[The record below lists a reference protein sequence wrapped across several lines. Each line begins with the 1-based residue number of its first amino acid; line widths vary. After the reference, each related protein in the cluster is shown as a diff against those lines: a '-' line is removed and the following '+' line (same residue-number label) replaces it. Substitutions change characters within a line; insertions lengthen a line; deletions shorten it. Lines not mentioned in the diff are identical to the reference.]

1 VLGRGVGGSPV
12 SWEALLP
19 GIIDA
24 AADLLI
30 HALDEKAA
38 AAKLA
43 ERAAIRAAR
52 LAADRKAA
60 IKFGKPKP

>member
-1 VLGRGVGGSPV
+1 M
-12 SWEALLP
+12 SWETLLP
-19 GIIDA
+19 GVIDA

-52 LAADRKAA
+52 LAADQKAA
-60 IKFGKPKP
+60 KKFGVKKP

>member
-1 VLGRGVGGSPV
+1 M

-38 AAKLA
+38 TAKLA
-43 ERAAIRAAR
+43 ERATIRAAR
-52 LAADRKAA
+52 LAADRRAA
-60 IKFGKPKP
+60 RKFGKPPTP

>member
-1 VLGRGVGGSPV
+1 M

-38 AAKLA
+38 AAKLT

-60 IKFGKPKP
+60 IKFGKSKP